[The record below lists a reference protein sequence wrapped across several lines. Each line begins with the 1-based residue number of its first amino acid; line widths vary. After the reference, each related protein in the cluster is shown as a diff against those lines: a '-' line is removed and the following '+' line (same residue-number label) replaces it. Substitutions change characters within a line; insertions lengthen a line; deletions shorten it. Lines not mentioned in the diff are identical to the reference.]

1 MDNPALNDQLKVL
14 AEEKQS
20 ILDQIAA
27 FQQDE
32 SQQALRAS
40 RQREMDE
47 WLERQEMK
55 FTEYNDTHTRRFIEK
70 ITVVD
75 AETILVRIRDTDIE
89 IEQKLC

>member
-14 AEEKQS
+14 AEEKQG

>member
-14 AEEKQS
+14 AEEKQG

-55 FTEYNDTHTRRFIEK
+55 FTEYNDTHTRRFVEK
-70 ITVVD
+70 ITVID
-75 AETILVRIRDTDIE
+75 TETILVRIRDTDIE